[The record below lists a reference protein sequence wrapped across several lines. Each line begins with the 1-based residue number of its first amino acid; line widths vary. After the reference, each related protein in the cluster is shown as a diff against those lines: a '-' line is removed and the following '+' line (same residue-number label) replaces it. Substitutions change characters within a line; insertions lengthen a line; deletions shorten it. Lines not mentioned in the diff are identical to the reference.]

1 MIWVRCS
8 DVTLTLVELD
18 EVVLPVVLAAPP
30 DWLAV
35 LPVVPLVPPEAV
47 PDALP
52 RVPLDVPDEAL
63 SVELPALPEGALP
76 PLEAEP
82 DVVPLDVPDA
92 APPAAPPEPEELPGV
107 VIVEP
112 PEAPPEAPPELLPLE
127 PPLVWA
133 MAATLKE
140 RAAAA
145 TVAIKVVRIER
156 SPMNR
161 VLARALCNAYQRD
174 VFGRVPPLSLE
185 LCSVH
190 LPFIFMNVLH
200 RNADLLRN
208 LDRHHLPELKLRCR

>member
-1 MIWVRCS
+1 
-8 DVTLTLVELD
+8 L
-18 EVVLPVVLAAPP
+18 
-30 DWLAV
+30 LAV
-35 LPVVPLVPPEAV
+35 LPVVPVVPPEAV

-52 RVPLDVPDEAL
+52 RVPPDVPDEAL
-63 SVELPALPEGALP
+63 LSVELPPLPEGALA

-92 APPAAPPEPEELPGV
+92 APPAAPPEPEVPPGF

-112 PEAPPEAPPELLPLE
+112 PEAPPEAPPAAPPELPPPE

-145 TVAIKVVRIER
+145 TVAIKVVRIES

-161 VLARALCNAYQRD
+161 VPARALCNAYQRD
-174 VFGRVPPLSLE
+174 VFGTVPPLSLE
-185 LCSVH
+185 LLSVQ
-190 LPFIFMNVLH
+190 LTFIFMKFCIATPTYFVT
-200 RNADLLRN
+200 
-208 LDRHHLPELKLRCR
+208 

>member
-1 MIWVRCS
+1 
-8 DVTLTLVELD
+8 LTFVELD
-18 EVVLPVVLAAPP
+18 DEVLPVVLAAPP
-30 DWLAV
+30 DLLAV
-35 LPVVPLVPPEAV
+35 LPVVPVVPPEAV
-47 PDALP
+47 SGALP
-52 RVPLDVPDEAL
+52 RVPPDAPDEALL
-63 SVELPALPEGALP
+63 SVELPALPEGALA

-92 APPAAPPEPEELPGV
+92 APPAAPPEPEAPPGV

-112 PEAPPEAPPELLPLE
+112 PEAPPEAPPELPPLE

-161 VLARALCNAYQRD
+161 VPARALCNAYQRD
-174 VFGRVPPLSLE
+174 VFGTVPPLSFGL
-185 LCSVH
+185 LSVQ

-200 RNADLLRN
+200 GDVDLLRD
-208 LDRHHLPELKLRCR
+208 LARDRVRKLKL

>member
-1 MIWVRCS
+1 VIWVRCS

-174 VFGRVPPLSLE
+174 VFGRVPPFSLE
-185 LCSVH
+185 L
-190 LPFIFMNVLH
+190 
-200 RNADLLRN
+200 
-208 LDRHHLPELKLRCR
+208 

>member
-1 MIWVRCS
+1 
-8 DVTLTLVELD
+8 LTLVELD

-63 SVELPALPEGALP
+63 SVELPALPEGALS

-92 APPAAPPEPEELPGV
+92 APPAAPPEPEELLGA

-112 PEAPPEAPPELLPLE
+112 PEAPPEAPPELLPPE

-133 MAATLKE
+133 MAATLNE

-190 LPFIFMNVLH
+190 LPFIFMNVLY

>member
-1 MIWVRCS
+1 
-8 DVTLTLVELD
+8 LTLVELD

-63 SVELPALPEGALP
+63 SVALPALPEGALP

-92 APPAAPPEPEELPGV
+92 APPAAPPEPEEPPGV
-107 VIVEP
+107 MIVEP

-174 VFGRVPPLSLE
+174 VFGRVPSLSLE
-185 LCSVH
+185 LRSVH

-200 RNADLLRN
+200 DNADLLRN
-208 LDRHHLPELKLRCR
+208 LNKHQLPKLKLRCR